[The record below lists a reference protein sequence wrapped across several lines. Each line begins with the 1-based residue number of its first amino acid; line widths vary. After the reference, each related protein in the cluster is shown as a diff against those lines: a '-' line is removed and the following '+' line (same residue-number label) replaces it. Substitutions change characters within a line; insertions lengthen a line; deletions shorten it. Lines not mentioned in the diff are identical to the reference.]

1 MQETTARP
9 DKKVKWSQRYA
20 DLVWVFFGVL
30 FAALVWV
37 DNQYLGGGYTGRD
50 LSAAVMTAAL
60 VGIGAGRT
68 AFAVVFP
75 QDRKRLVMRLFFG
88 LYHALW
94 IGLFMQLGFSE
105 SDIWASLVD
114 FLFYG
119 AIFGL
124 LQALFLVPASDDQR
138 ALFEEQTIFDR
149 NDPVARLGRIWPFA
163 TIAVYLGLMTVTR
176 SPLVVGLVC
185 ASMLC
190 FSPRIRRF
198 RGAQSAQRRARLV
211 EGARVITVMTLIAAD
226 IAVLVG

>member
-9 DKKVKWSQRYA
+9 DRKVRWSLRYA
-20 DLVWVFFGVL
+20 DLEWVFIGAL
-30 FAALVWV
+30 FAAFVWM
-37 DNQYLGGGYTGRD
+37 DNRYLGGGYNGRD
-50 LSAAVMTAAL
+50 LNAAVMTAAL

-114 FLFYG
+114 FLFCG

-163 TIAVYLGLMTVTR
+163 TIAVYLGLMIVTR

-190 FSPRIRRF
+190 FSPGIRRF
-198 RGAQSAQRRARLV
+198 RGTQSAQRRARV
-211 EGARVITVMTLIAAD
+211 IEGARLATIAFLILAN
-226 IAVLVG
+226 IATLVG